1 MKKLVIIGSLLL
13 PLFGASYAAADAQRD
28 AILSA
33 FAAEA
38 KKADPSFSTFSA
50 ADGKA
55 FWTATHTGGKPDAP
69 SCTACHTKNPAASG
83 QTKAGKTID
92 PMAVSANPQR
102 FTDPAKVAKWFG
114 RNCDTVLG
122 RECTAKEKGDVI
134 TYLAGL

>member
-1 MKKLVIIGSLLL
+1 MRKLMIVGGLLL
-13 PLFGASYAAADAQRD
+13 PVLSASYAAADANRD
-28 AILSA
+28 AILTA

-38 KKADPSFSTFSA
+38 KKADPSFSGFSA
-50 ADGKA
+50 KDGQA
-55 FWTATHTGGKPDAP
+55 FWTKTHAGGNPDTP
-69 SCTACHTKNPAASG
+69 SCTACHTKNAAAQG
-83 QTKAGKTID
+83 QTRAGKSID

-102 FTDPAKVAKWFG
+102 FTDQAKVAKWFG